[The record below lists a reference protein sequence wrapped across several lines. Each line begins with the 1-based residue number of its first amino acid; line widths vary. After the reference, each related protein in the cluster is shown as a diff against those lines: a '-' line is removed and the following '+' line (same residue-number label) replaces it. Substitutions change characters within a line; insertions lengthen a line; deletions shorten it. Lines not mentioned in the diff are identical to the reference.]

1 MLRPLA
7 VLARRRGKPLKAL
20 LIRDLRLALRAGG
33 GFGLG
38 LAFFLLV
45 AVLVPLGVGPEGS
58 TLGRIAPGI
67 LWVGALLACLL
78 SLDRIFALDYED
90 GSLDLLATSPIP
102 LEGVVAVKALA
113 HWLVTGL
120 PLTLVAPVLG
130 LLMNLPAAGYGWLV
144 LSLALGTPALSVIGA
159 FGAALVVGVKRGGLL
174 LSLLVLPLYVPTLI
188 YGAEA
193 VKRGATGLE
202 AGGALALMAAVTAG
216 AVAVLPF
223 AAAAALRVNLR

>member
-1 MLRPLA
+1 MI
-7 VLARRRGKPLKAL
+7 AL
-20 LIRDLRLALRAGG
+20 LMRDLRLATRAGG

-45 AVLVPLGVGPEGS
+45 AVLVPLGVGPEPA
-58 TLGRIAPGI
+58 LLARIAPGI

-78 SLDRIFALDYED
+78 SLDRIFALDFED
-90 GSLDLLATSPIP
+90 GSLDLLATAPIP

-120 PLTLVAPVLG
+120 PLTLLSPVLG
-130 LLMNLPAAGYGWLV
+130 ILLNLPGTGYPWLV
-144 LSLALGTPALSVIGA
+144 LSLALGTPALSLIGA
-159 FGAALVVGVKRGGLL
+159 FGAALTVGLKRGGLL

-193 VKRGATGLE
+193 VRRGAEGQ
-202 AGGALALMAAVTAG
+202 GALTALLLLAGITAG
-216 AVAVLPF
+216 AAALLPF
-223 AAAAALRVNLR
+223 AAAAAIRVNLQ

>member
-1 MLRPLA
+1 MI
-7 VLARRRGKPLKAL
+7 AL
-20 LIRDLRLALRAGG
+20 LLRDLRLATRAGG

-45 AVLVPLGVGPEGS
+45 AVLVPLGVGPEPA
-58 TLGRIAPGI
+58 LLARIAPGI

-78 SLDRIFALDYED
+78 SLDRIFALDFED
-90 GSLDLLATSPIP
+90 GSLDLLATAPIP

-120 PLTLVAPVLG
+120 PLTLLSPVLG
-130 LLMNLPAAGYGWLV
+130 VLLNLSGPGYLWLV
-144 LSLALGTPALSVIGA
+144 LSLALGTPALSLIGA
-159 FGAALVVGVKRGGLL
+159 FGAALTVGLKRGGLL

-193 VKRGATGLE
+193 VRRGAEGQ
-202 AGGALALMAAVTAG
+202 GALTPLLLLAGITAG
-216 AVAVLPF
+216 AVALLPF
-223 AAAAALRVNLR
+223 AAAAAIRVNLR